1 MTDRSTPDVPDRWTQ
16 LAQILATMPD
26 VIDRLTR
33 EHVPDESSRCRGCTT
48 PGTGRPNEP
57 WPCSLR
63 KLADQARRLQPG
75 ASPHGPS
82 ETGQ

>member
-1 MTDRSTPDVPDRWTQ
+1 MHATESGSDRDRDESNRWAQ

-26 VIDRLTR
+26 VVQRLTF
-33 EHVPDESSRCRGCTT
+33 EHVPDENNRCRGCTL

-63 KLADQARRLQPG
+63 KLAEQARRLHTDQPDQ
-75 ASPHGPS
+75 
-82 ETGQ
+82 T